1 MYNLIKCSSQYGRD
15 EDMQNEMVHPPER
28 PWKWFY
34 PLYQK
39 DCVEGNMVQER
50 SGRVSLAR
58 TVLCWAHIT
67 FKRLLHIKSLV
78 TIASHTNSSL
88 HVCRFSSEPKKNWWM
103 QSEKNKY
110 SRESPDTDVFWASPC
125 GDGTRKQAQNGGGAF
140 SIGYVFSSWRFHG
153 ITYTLGTTGLFA
165 AGIFG
170 VGRGPKR
177 KVPKPEKAPEKSP
190 APRVHKIL
198 QEWLKWHEQCD
209 KRSFLQC
216 LFSANRFNANT
227 EIINKKNNLRR
238 KISFI
243 RSPINQEIKHHNG
256 RELPLLSA
264 CPC

>member
-1 MYNLIKCSSQYGRD
+1 MSSDSLKFPFNDQVLFEVNNNAIWKTVNERRRLWTTPYEDVQPYKMQFTVWARQRHAKRD
-15 EDMQNEMVHPPER
+15 GASAWEAMKMV
-28 PWKWFY
+28 F
-34 PLYQK
+34 PLYQNV
-39 DCVEGNMVQER
+39 CVAGNMLQER

-67 FKRLLHIKSLV
+67 FKRLLRIKSLV

-170 VGRGPKR
+170 VGRRPKR

-190 APRVHKIL
+190 APRVYKIL

-209 KRSFLQC
+209 KRSFL
-216 LFSANRFNANT
+216 
-227 EIINKKNNLRR
+227 
-238 KISFI
+238 
-243 RSPINQEIKHHNG
+243 
-256 RELPLLSA
+256 
-264 CPC
+264 

>member
-28 PWKWFY
+28 PWKWFS

-78 TIASHTNSSL
+78 TIASQTNSSL

-110 SRESPDTDVFWASPC
+110 SRESPDTDVF
-125 GDGTRKQAQNGGGAF
+125 
-140 SIGYVFSSWRFHG
+140 
-153 ITYTLGTTGLFA
+153 GL
-165 AGIFG
+165 
-170 VGRGPKR
+170 
-177 KVPKPEKAPEKSP
+177 
-190 APRVHKIL
+190 PRVGTERVNKPKTAVVHSAL
-198 QEWLKWHEQCD
+198 VTC
-209 KRSFLQC
+209 FLVGV
-216 LFSANRFNANT
+216 FM
-227 EIINKKNNLRR
+227 
-238 KISFI
+238 
-243 RSPINQEIKHHNG
+243 G
-256 RELPLLSA
+256 
-264 CPC
+264 